1 LEMRNK
7 AGMKPPEAGSEDR
20 PDVFSQYCPA
30 RKTLELI
37 SGAWAVLTI
46 QAVGG
51 KTLRYG
57 ELKRRIE
64 GITHKMLTQTLRKL
78 ERDGLMERKIFP
90 VVPPRVEY
98 RLSRLGK
105 TLLEPLGALCR
116 WSERHFDR
124 VEAARTAY
132 GQKNASKG

>member
-1 LEMRNK
+1 MEMRK
-7 AGMKPPEAGSEDR
+7 SAHGKQPEDR
-20 PDVFSQYCPA
+20 PDVFSQYCPT

-37 SGAWAVLTI
+37 ASTWAVLAI

-64 GITHKMLTQTLRKL
+64 GITHKMLTQTLRRL
-78 ERDGLMERKIFP
+78 ERDGLMERKVFP

-98 RLSRLGK
+98 RLSKLGK
-105 TLLEPLGALCR
+105 TLVEPLGALCR
-116 WSERHFDR
+116 WAEHHFDQ
-124 VEAARTAY
+124 VEAARAAY
-132 GQKNASKG
+132 GPKSASKA